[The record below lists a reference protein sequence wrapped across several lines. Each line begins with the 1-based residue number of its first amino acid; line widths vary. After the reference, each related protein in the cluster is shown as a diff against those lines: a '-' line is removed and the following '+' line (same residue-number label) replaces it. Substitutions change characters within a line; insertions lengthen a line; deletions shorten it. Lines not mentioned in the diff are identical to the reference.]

1 MKSFLKTFLAT
12 LAAFVVIVSMT
23 VCGFITVGVMAGD
36 ENEVNIKDKT
46 VLIFKMN
53 SNITEAQQEEY
64 PFGGLERELTGRSSN
79 SLSMTQIIQGLD
91 KAAKDDR
98 ISALYLEGNLVSENY
113 GSGPAALL
121 EIRQALG
128 RFKAKKPIYAY
139 NTGWSK
145 SDLMLVA
152 GASHLYLDPMG
163 GVDMTGLVAE
173 PMFYGDAFKKYGI
186 EVQVTRVGKYKAAV
200 EPFITNKMS
209 DANREQIS
217 KMLSDIW
224 SEWKLV
230 IGSDRK
236 LQPEQIQAIADQ
248 KGFLLASEAKSV
260 GIIDEIKNYDEVL
273 NELKKLTG
281 KKESD
286 KTFNQVS
293 LQSYLD
299 VDVEDAAPRESKNRI
314 AIVFAE
320 GEIVDGNGSSTQI
333 GGNSLSRQ
341 LRRLRMDP
349 AVKAVVLR
357 VNSPGGSAVASDLI
371 QREIILIQ
379 KEKPVVVSMG
389 YVAASGGYWISA
401 YSNRIFAEP
410 NTITG
415 SIGVFGLLPNVK
427 RLANSVGITW
437 DSVQT
442 SKLGAMQTLSR
453 PKTEAE
459 LARIQTSVDMI
470 YSEFIRKVS
479 EGRRLKPEFV
489 NEIAQGRIWSGKEAI
504 KLGLVDELGGLGQAI
519 DHAVLIS
526 KLGDDYQIDYSQPPQ
541 GGFNKFFE
549 SLGNKKEEP
558 MGTGNFSE
566 IARQIKNQIN
576 WLNAL
581 NDPNDIYARVPFDLN
596 LK

>member
-53 SNITEAQQEEY
+53 SNITEAQQEED
-64 PFGGLERELTGRSSN
+64 PFGGLERELTGQGSSN

-163 GVDMTGLVAE
+163 AVDMTGLVAE

-526 KLGDDYQIDYSQPPQ
+526 KLGDDYQIDYPQPPKW
-541 GGFNKFFE
+541 GFNKIFE
-549 SLGNKKEEP
+549 SLGKKEEP